1 MRQVNIFN
9 VNFFDGSPIEIM
21 DCIKQGGL
29 VVAPAGPALASLETD
44 YQYAKALEASRVA
57 VFDSGFF
64 CLALLVFK
72 GIRVKKFSGLALL
85 RCFLEQS
92 DLKNDSI
99 FLIDPS
105 HRDSVLNKRLLCEA
119 GFKLGEKHQYIAPI
133 YQKSTVTDP
142 ILLEQLQTLRPKFI
156 LINLGG
162 GIQEC
167 LGAYL
172 QEHLDYHPTILC
184 TGAAIAFLTGQQ
196 ASIPVW
202 ADRFYLGWL
211 ARCLAHPKRF
221 IPRYLSSFRLLL
233 LLFKSKVEI
242 KYS

>member
-1 MRQVNIFN
+1 MRQINIFN
-9 VNFFDGSPIEIM
+9 VNFFDASPDEIM

-29 VVAPAGPALASLETD
+29 IVVPAGPALATLEKD
-44 YQYAKALEASRVA
+44 YQYTKALEASRFA
-57 VFDSGFF
+57 LFDSGFF

-85 RCFLEQS
+85 RLFLRQD
-92 DLKNDSI
+92 DLKDDSI

-105 HRDSVLNKRLLCEA
+105 YQESLLNKALLCEA
-119 GFKLGEKHQYIAPI
+119 GFKLSEKHQYVAPI
-133 YQKSTVTDP
+133 YQNSTVTDP
-142 ILLEQLQTLRPKFI
+142 ILLEQLKTLRPKFI

-172 QEHLDYHPTILC
+172 QEYLDYHPTILC